1 MLLEVDV
8 GDRRA
13 AHVARLAE
21 LALVVTGEHDEAT
34 PAINRTVAE
43 GIPGAES
50 VILPGASHMAHVE
63 QTESYL
69 RLLDE
74 FLSRVERG

>member
-1 MLLEVDV
+1 VLLEVDA

-34 PAINRTVAE
+34 PGINRTVAE

-63 QTESYL
+63 QTADYL

-74 FLSRVERG
+74 FLSRVEG